1 MKSNK
6 GWDFG
11 DFEITKREILASVSI
26 IAIMLLIGTLL
37 SAKISNWQM
46 DRNEKYNKAIK
57 IENNTDLFLYGMD
70 TNVGNAFVY
79 GELKAV
85 DTVTYPEIGGAYMY
99 VEKVEEHY
107 NMHTETYT
115 TTDSKG
121 HTQVHTR
128 TYWSWDYAGSEDKEG
143 KEISFCGIKFPIKK
157 IDYPSPDYIKTIKES
172 YYIRYKYY
180 GTATKYKGTIF
191 TVLKNKTIEDA
202 SSFYEDSK
210 IPEVIDGLESGIWN
224 VVFWIFWIL
233 LAGFAVFGFYYLD
246 NEWLE

>member
-1 MKSNK
+1 MKR

-11 DFEITKREILASVSI
+11 DFEITKREILVSVSI

-46 DRNEKYNKAIK
+46 DRNEKYNKAVK
-57 IENNTDLFLYGMD
+57 IENNTDLFQYGND

-79 GELKAV
+79 GELKAI
-85 DTVTYPEIGGAYMY
+85 DTVTYPEIGGKYIY
-99 VEKVEEHY
+99 VEKVKEKYTKHTRRVAHRSGNHTY
-107 NMHTETYT
+107 YTTETYWT
-115 TTDSKG
+115 
-121 HTQVHTR
+121 
-128 TYWSWDYAGSEDKEG
+128 WDYAGSDDKEC
-143 KEISFCGIKFPIKK
+143 KEISFCGVDFPIKK
-157 IDYPSPDYIKTIKES
+157 IDYPSPDYIQTIKES

-191 TVLKNKTIEDA
+191 TVLKNKTIADG

-210 IPEVIDGLESGIWN
+210 IPEVIDRLESGIWN

-233 LAGFAVFGFYYLD
+233 LTGFAVFGFYYLD

>member
-1 MKSNK
+1 MRR

-11 DFEITKREILASVSI
+11 DFEITRREVLASVSI
-26 IAIMLLIGTLL
+26 IAIMLLIGSLL

-46 DRNEKYNKAIK
+46 DRNEKYNKAVK
-57 IENNTDLFLYGMD
+57 IENNTDLFQYGMD

-79 GELKAV
+79 GELKAI
-85 DTVTYPEIGGAYMY
+85 DTVTYPEIGGEYMY
-99 VEKVEEHY
+99 VKKVKEKYTKHTRRVAHRSGDHTY
-107 NMHTETYT
+107 YTTETYWT
-115 TTDSKG
+115 
-121 HTQVHTR
+121 
-128 TYWSWDYAGSEDKEG
+128 WDYAGSEDIEG
-143 KEISFCGIKFPIKK
+143 KEILFCGIKFPIKK
-157 IDYPSPDYIKTIKES
+157 IDYPSPDYIQTIKES

-191 TVLKNKTIEDA
+191 TVLKNKTIADG

-210 IPEVIDGLESGIWN
+210 IPEVIDRLESGIWN

-233 LAGFAVFGFYYLD
+233 LTGFAVFGFYYLD

>member
-1 MKSNK
+1 MRR

-11 DFEITKREILASVSI
+11 DFEITRREVLASVSI
-26 IAIMLLIGTLL
+26 IAIMLLIGSLL

-46 DRNEKYNKAIK
+46 DRNEKYNKAVK
-57 IENNTDLFLYGMD
+57 IENNTDLFQYGMD

-79 GELKAV
+79 GELKSV

-157 IDYPSPDYIKTIKES
+157 IDYPSPDYIETIKES
-172 YYIRYKYY
+172 YYVRYKYY
-180 GTATKYKGTIF
+180 GTATEYKGTVF
-191 TVLKNKTIEDA
+191 TALKDKTIEDG

-210 IPEVIDGLESGIWN
+210 IPEVIDRLESGIWN

-233 LAGFAVFGFYYLD
+233 LTGFAVFGFYYLD

>member
-1 MKSNK
+1 MRR

-11 DFEITKREILASVSI
+11 DFEITRREVLASVSI

-46 DRNEKYNKAIK
+46 DRNEKYNKAVK
-57 IENNTDLFLYGMD
+57 IENNTDLFQYGMD

-79 GELKAV
+79 GELKAI
-85 DTVTYPEIGGAYMY
+85 DTVTYPEIGGKYIY
-99 VEKVEEHY
+99 VEKVKEKYTKHTRHVAHRSGDHTY
-107 NMHTETYT
+107 YTTETYWT
-115 TTDSKG
+115 
-121 HTQVHTR
+121 
-128 TYWSWDYAGSEDKEG
+128 WDYAGSDDKEC
-143 KEISFCGIKFPIKK
+143 KEISFCGVDFPIKK
-157 IDYPSPDYIKTIKES
+157 IDYPSPDYIQTIKES

-191 TVLKNKTIEDA
+191 TVLKNKTIADG

-210 IPEVIDGLESGIWN
+210 IPEVIDRLESGIWN

-233 LAGFAVFGFYYLD
+233 LTGFAVFGFYYLD
-246 NEWLE
+246 NKWLE

>member
-1 MKSNK
+1 MRR

-11 DFEITKREILASVSI
+11 DFEITRREVLASVSI

-46 DRNEKYNKAIK
+46 DRNEKYNKAVK
-57 IENNTDLFLYGMD
+57 IENNTDLFQYGMD

-79 GELKAV
+79 GELKAI
-85 DTVTYPEIGGAYMY
+85 DTVTYPEIGGKNIY
-99 VEKVEEHY
+99 VEKVKEKYTKHTRHVAHRSGDHTY
-107 NMHTETYT
+107 YTTETYWT
-115 TTDSKG
+115 
-121 HTQVHTR
+121 
-128 TYWSWDYAGSEDKEG
+128 WDYAGSDDKEC
-143 KEISFCGIKFPIKK
+143 KEISFCGVDFPIKK
-157 IDYPSPDYIKTIKES
+157 IDYPSPDYIQTIKES

-191 TVLKNKTIEDA
+191 TVLKNKTIADG

-210 IPEVIDGLESGIWN
+210 IPEVIDRLESGIWN

-233 LAGFAVFGFYYLD
+233 LTGFAVFGFYYLD
-246 NEWLE
+246 NKWLE